1 MKKRI
6 FTGAATALVTPF
18 DEGGIN
24 YEEFGRIINWQI
36 DSGIDGLV
44 VCGTTGEAS
53 TLTDEERTALIAR
66 CIKKVNKKIPVIA
79 GTGSNNTVHALEL
92 SQKAADLGVDAL
104 LLVTPYYN
112 KTTQKGLVEHYGFIA
127 ERVALPMIVYNVP
140 SRTGL
145 NILPETY
152 AELKEIPNIVAIKEA
167 NGNVS
172 ALCKTFGLC
181 RDSLDVYSGDDALIT
196 PCLSLGAKGVI
207 SVLAN
212 ICPVQVHELCTSFF
226 EGDHTTAAMIQ
237 TDYHDL
243 IEALFC
249 EVNPVPV
256 KVAQALL
263 GLCSDK
269 VRLPL
274 AKMSESARERLVSA
288 MRRHCLLP

>member
-1 MKKRI
+1 MRELEVTTPSTLWNCRKKR
-6 FTGAATALVTPF
+6 
-18 DEGGIN
+18 
-24 YEEFGRIINWQI
+24 
-36 DSGIDGLV
+36 
-44 VCGTTGEAS
+44 
-53 TLTDEERTALIAR
+53 LTSAY
-66 CIKKVNKKIPVIA
+66 
-79 GTGSNNTVHALEL
+79 
-92 SQKAADLGVDAL
+92 AL

-212 ICPVQVHELCTSFF
+212 ICPAQVHEICTSFF

-256 KVAQALL
+256 KVAQSLL
-263 GLCSDK
+263 GLCSDA
-269 VRLPL
+269 V
-274 AKMSESARERLVSA
+274 
-288 MRRHCLLP
+288 LLPARKDERKRKGTACFASVALSFAMTGGCSDMPRHDKLSCRYEEKLPNSSLHLAEAGIETHALCGRSEKRTD